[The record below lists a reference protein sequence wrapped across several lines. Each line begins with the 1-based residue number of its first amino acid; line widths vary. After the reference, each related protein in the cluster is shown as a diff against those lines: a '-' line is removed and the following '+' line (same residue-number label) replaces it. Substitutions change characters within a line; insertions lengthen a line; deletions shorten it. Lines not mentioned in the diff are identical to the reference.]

1 MSYIN
6 DMDYEPTEI
15 NLTEIAVAIIA
26 AIFFQMEDY
35 QTVEQAVAAA
45 RHVYRESAKQIKQQ
59 GI

>member
-6 DMDYEPTEI
+6 DMDDYEVKKLETVAI
-15 NLTEIAVAIIA
+15 AIIA
-26 AIFFQMEDY
+26 AMFFQMEDY